1 MGGRQRWSRLPLRI
15 SCPSKPGRPA
25 LTASLSSRARVT
37 VDSFPH
43 LRPVLH
49 DAIVAAPTAG
59 VVIDF
64 TMAPYLDTSAI
75 ATVLEAATL

>member
-1 MGGRQRWSRLPLRI
+1 MV
-15 SCPSKPGRPA
+15 
-25 LTASLSSRARVT
+25 ASAAANQLSIETRKAGAHSVVIVTGRVT